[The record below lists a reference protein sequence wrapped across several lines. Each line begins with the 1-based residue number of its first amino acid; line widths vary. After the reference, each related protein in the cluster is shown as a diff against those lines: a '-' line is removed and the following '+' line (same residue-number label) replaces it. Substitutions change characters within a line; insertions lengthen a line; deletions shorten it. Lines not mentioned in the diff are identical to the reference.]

1 VVLGFWCRECLEK
14 IVGRWCLDFG
24 AGSVLKKLW
33 GGGVR
38 ILAQGVFGRNC
49 GAVVL
54 GFWCRE
60 CLKEL
65 RGVGVLVQ
73 GVF

>member
-1 VVLGFWCRECLEK
+1 M
-14 IVGRWCLDFG
+14 
-24 AGSVLKKLW
+24 KKLW

-73 GVF
+73 GVFCRNCGAVVLVFWCRECFEDIVGRWC